1 MPEHTAE
8 RLVDIAPDALLWADA
23 QGTVRSWNAAAARI
37 FGRSAAEA
45 IGAPLTSLLG
55 STVWSASAET
65 HDWVATRADGERL
78 ALSGRRQRAADGS
91 QVLRISDVTLT
102 LARQA
107 GELIRTRHGALFD
120 ALPDAVVAV
129 DGVGRIVF
137 VNAQAETLFGHAAG
151 GLVGRPVE
159 VLLPPRVRASHLP
172 LRSGYLDTPR
182 LRPMGQGMALSGLH
196 ADGRE
201 FPVAISLSPMAV
213 DGQRF
218 VVAAVRDI
226 SDLKAIERTLQLKNE
241 ELERA
246 SRAKDH
252 FLATMSHELRTPLN
266 AVIGLSEAIALE
278 PDRARTEEYAAMIN
292 EAGRQLLQLVDDI
305 LDVARSETGALRPAQ
320 EPVAPEAVLRDAAS
334 DAAAGAA
341 AAGLSLSLELPP
353 GLPRL
358 RGDSL
363 RLRQAL
369 DKLLSNA
376 VKFTPAGGQVT
387 LSAGA
392 TGQGLEIR
400 VADTG
405 IGIPPAERERMFEPF
420 TQLDNSL
427 SRRFQGSGLGLHLAR
442 SMAEALGGSLTLEEP
457 AGPGTLAVLRFP
469 PERLVPAPLAAGA
482 LNA

>member
-266 AVIGLSEAIALE
+266 AILGFTGLMLMRL
-278 PDRARTEEYAAMIN
+278 PGPLTETQERHLQHVQAGGRHLLSLIN
-292 EAGRQLLQLVDDI
+292 DLLDLAKIESGRVELAGED
-305 LDVARSETGALRPAQ
+305 LDVNIVVAEVAESLRPAAQ
-320 EPVAPEAVLRDAAS
+320 AK
-334 DAAAGAA
+334 
-341 AAGLSLSLELPP
+341 GLALQTELPP
-353 GLPRL
+353 VPTPVRTD
-358 RGDSL
+358 R
-363 RLRQAL
+363 RAL
-369 DKLLSNA
+369 HQVVLNLAGNA
-376 VKFTPAGGQVT
+376 VKFTVEGRVCLRVHPDAGGGHWQVDV
-387 LSAGA
+387 
-392 TGQGLEIR
+392 E
-400 VADTG
+400 DTG
-405 IGIPPAERERMFEPF
+405 IGIDAADQARLFQAFVQVGER
-420 TQLDNSL
+420 L
-427 SRRFQGSGLGLHLAR
+427 SRRTEGTGLGLHLSR
-442 SMAEALGGSLTLEEP
+442 KLAELMG
-457 AGPGTLAVLRFP
+457 GTLDLRSTPGEGSCFML
-469 PERLVPAPLAAGA
+469 RLPREGPWH
-482 LNA
+482 